1 MKTIDL
7 DQLTAHGK
15 VQNLSGRVRGL
26 AAREYFNLDEIDKS
40 SETAELHIPGY
51 IYSLTP
57 SFVQGLLGE
66 SVRALNNNVAEFRK
80 KYHFVAPA
88 VVLQQL
94 ERGISA
100 IVTNRDLENL
110 H

>member
-7 DQLTAHGK
+7 EELTGHGK

-26 AAREYFNLDEIDKS
+26 AARELFKLDELDRTG
-40 SETAELHIPGY
+40 EDAELVVPPY
-51 IYSLTP
+51 VYSLTP

-66 SVRALNNNVAEFRK
+66 SVRASGNDVNRFRQR
-80 KYHFVAPA
+80 FRFIAPA

-94 ERGISA
+94 ERGLSA
-100 IVTNRDLENL
+100 ILTDRNVANL
-110 H
+110 R